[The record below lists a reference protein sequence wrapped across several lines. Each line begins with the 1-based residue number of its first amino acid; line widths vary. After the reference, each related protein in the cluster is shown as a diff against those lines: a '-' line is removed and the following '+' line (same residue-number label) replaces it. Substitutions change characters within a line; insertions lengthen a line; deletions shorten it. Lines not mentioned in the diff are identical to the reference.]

1 MMEKGLFHELYGRL
15 REVDFR
21 SFPPDKQSGYLHGYL
36 TVYAMV
42 RVYPWLEADFGTP
55 HEIHERAKDIA
66 RRYEVL
72 VRKKDLPADTRAGYA
87 ADLMDVYQLHS
98 DLEFLEQGVDAAYD
112 ILTPWGSD
120 KLVLPCRT
128 PNACRLLCN
137 CYYFT
142 GDEECGKLAGKLVT
156 EALGYT
162 RGSYRGDLLDWWEA
176 ICLYDDVI
184 GLLELPLEERE
195 RLKGE
200 RARLS
205 ARVRQVEDEMIEQ
218 LAREGEFSPAGSV
231 QVFYILAKR
240 EFAARNMEFE
250 KKNKYI

>member
-1 MMEKGLFHELYGRL
+1 MEKGLFHELYGRL

-218 LAREGEFSPAGSV
+218 LAREG